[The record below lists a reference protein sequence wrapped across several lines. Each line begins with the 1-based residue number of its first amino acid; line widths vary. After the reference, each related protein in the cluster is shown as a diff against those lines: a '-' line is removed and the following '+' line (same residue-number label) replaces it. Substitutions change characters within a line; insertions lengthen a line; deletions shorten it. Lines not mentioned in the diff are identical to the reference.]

1 MIAKIKLDER
11 EYFSYIFFICKCEYR
26 TKVIVYNKEENKFE
40 FIEAFKNKY
49 TSERVVYLFDYKED
63 DLISKK
69 KITLNESV
77 LEECIGYSWLIEN
90 IDLLNDIEAGID
102 VDEKYLEIARGLN
115 STIDV
120 YRWHEVENQDDIDEL
135 LQIINSNN
143 VTEEEVQSLSKCV
156 SGAER
161 PYVAI
166 LGGAKVSSKIK
177 VIESLLTKVDYL
189 IIGGAMA
196 YTFSKAQ
203 GHTIGTS
210 LCEDDQ
216 IDFANKCLEQGK
228 GKLFLPIDR
237 VISNDFENPTEI
249 RTTSVEDLDIPEG
262 FMGAD
267 IGPKTCELFADIIKK
282 AKTVFWNGPM
292 GIFEDERF
300 AKGTIEVCK
309 AITEN
314 QCRLIEAKA
323 REAELECG
331 YTVPSIAAWHIPTQE
346 VFDVFEEKGYPVKEG
361 FVLGATIEAQRGD
374 FGAFYEKRWSN
385 AASPDNFA
393 ERLKACGVNGVFV
406 GHDHLVN
413 TSVLW
418 KDIRWTFGLKTGV
431 YDYRPNGALGGTLI
445 EIDNGEPAVRHI
457 PSLVGY

>member
-1 MIAKIKLDER
+1 MKKDLNVRIPSGEKLRILQLTDMQIIDATQRRSPNRLSPETIISWDNSRIEQNCYSHIRDLITQTQPHLIIITGDIIYGEFDDSGKILNDFAKFMGSFGIPWAPVFGNHDAESAYGI
-11 EYFSYIFFICKCEYR
+11 EAICKVYENADNCLFCTQTDNVADGYGNYAVKIYR
-26 TKVIVYNKEENKFE
+26 
-40 FIEAFKNKY
+40 
-49 TSERVVYLFDYKED
+49 D
-63 DLISKK
+63 DK
-69 KITLNESV
+69 
-77 LEECIGYSWLIEN
+77 LIEMVYML
-90 IDLLNDIEAGID
+90 DSKGCSVAYDD
-102 VDEKYLEIARGLN
+102 CAR
-115 STIDV
+115 
-120 YRWHEVENQDDIDEL
+120 
-135 LQIINSNN
+135 
-143 VTEEEVQSLSKCV
+143 
-156 SGAER
+156 
-161 PYVAI
+161 
-166 LGGAKVSSKIK
+166 
-177 VIESLLTKVDYL
+177 
-189 IIGGAMA
+189 
-196 YTFSKAQ
+196 
-203 GHTIGTS
+203 
-210 LCEDDQ
+210 
-216 IDFANKCLEQGK
+216 
-228 GKLFLPIDR
+228 LP
-237 VISNDFENPTEI
+237 
-249 RTTSVEDLDIPEG
+249 
-262 FMGAD
+262 
-267 IGPKTCELFADIIKK
+267 
-282 AKTVFWNGPM
+282 
-292 GIFEDERF
+292 
-300 AKGTIEVCK
+300 K

-385 AASPDNFA
+385 AASPNNFV